1 MPHKVLYVAFVWN
14 QHQPY
19 YLDVERGE
27 FIMPW
32 VRLHAAKDYY
42 QMAAIL
48 ENYPEIKQTFS
59 LSPSLLEQIEVYL
72 QHDAVDYYLKVMKKA
87 RDLNEADKKFILQH
101 YFDIQWDKVI
111 CRYPFYRQLLERQGM
126 RTEPGEM
133 ETGMEKFATQDY
145 LDLQVWFNLVWIDP
159 ELRYKNSFFN
169 ELINKGRNFTEGEKD
184 ELMKQQLAI
193 LEKVIPE
200 HRCLQQKGQ
209 IEIITTAYY
218 HPIMPLLVDNHSAL
232 RATPGLSLPRRFRF
246 EEDAR
251 TQVKMAVSQCRQLFG
266 EEPRGFWPPEQ
277 AVSPEMISLIADE
290 GFNWTISDEQ
300 ILAKSMDVEI
310 YRDGY
315 GHVLNSDVLY
325 RPYLVSAEGA
335 EMPVVFRDH
344 HLSDRIGFVY
354 QHMSGRHAAEDL
366 IYRLHKIRENLGKNP
381 DNFLVTIALDGE
393 NAWEWY
399 TEDKTE
405 FLHNLYRGISADPY
419 LKAVT
424 VGEFLEEN
432 PPKRRIT
439 HLATGSWVD
448 HSLTRWIGTENK
460 NTLWNYLLE
469 ARETVQK
476 YEEREIEADK
486 VKIDK
491 ALKNIFKAEG
501 SDFAWWVDSM
511 PYYLAAPFEAL
522 FRKHLMMVYR
532 DLGLEVPGYLYD
544 PVVKPAP
551 GEKEW
556 KEFPLSGPVC
566 IVPGWKKDGL
576 ASGAKISTSRTEL
589 TNSTPSE

>member
-1 MPHKVLYVAFVWN
+1 LPQRVLYVAFVWN

-19 YLDVERGE
+19 YLDAERGE

-32 VRLHAAKDYY
+32 VRLHATKDYY

-48 ENYPEIKQTFS
+48 EDYPDIRQTFS
-59 LSPSLLEQIEVYL
+59 LSPSLLEQIDFYLHQGATDFYL
-72 QHDAVDYYLKVMKKA
+72 QVMKRA
-87 RDLNEADKKFILQH
+87 RDLNEAEKKFLLQH

-111 CRYPFYRQLLERQGM
+111 GRYQFYQQLLERQGKV
-126 RTEPGEM
+126 TEPE
-133 ETGMEKFATQDY
+133 EVEKALEKFAIQDY

-159 ELRYKNSFFN
+159 EIRHNNAFLTG
-169 ELINKGRNFTEGEKD
+169 LINKGRNFSESEKE
-184 ELMKQQLAI
+184 ELMRQQLAI
-193 LEKVIPE
+193 MEKVVPL
-200 HRCLQQKGQ
+200 HRRLQQKGQ

-218 HPIMPLLVDNHSAL
+218 HPIVPLLLDNHTAL
-232 RATPGLSLPRRFRF
+232 RSSPGLSLPRRFRF

-251 TQVKMAVSQCRQLFG
+251 EQLKMAVSQYRSLFG
-266 EEPRGFWPPEQ
+266 VEPLGFWPPEQ
-277 AVSPEMISLIADE
+277 AVSPETISLIADE
-290 GFNWTISDEQ
+290 GFTWTISDEQ
-300 ILAKSMDVEI
+300 ILAKSMNVEI

-315 GHVLNSDVLY
+315 GHVLNPEVLY
-325 RPYLVSAEGA
+325 RPYLVSAEGV
-335 EMPVVFRDH
+335 EIPMVFRDH

-354 QHMSGRHAAEDL
+354 QHMSGRDAAEDL
-366 IYRLHKIRENLGKNP
+366 IHRLHKIREHLGKNP

-399 TEDKTE
+399 NEDKTA

-419 LKAVT
+419 LEAVT
-424 VGEFLEEN
+424 VSEFLQEN
-432 PPKRRIT
+432 YPKRLIT

-460 NTLWNYLLE
+460 NILWDYLLE

-476 YEEREIEADK
+476 YEEREADREK
-486 VKIDK
+486 VNK
-491 ALKNIFKAEG
+491 ALRNIYKAEG

-522 FRKHLMMVYR
+522 FRKHLIAVYR
-532 DLGLEVPGYLYD
+532 DLGLEPPGYLYD

-551 GEKEW
+551 GEKKWE
-556 KEFPLSGPVC
+556 EYPLSGPVC
-566 IVPGWKKDGL
+566 IVPGWHKDGC
-576 ASGAKISTSRTEL
+576 S
-589 TNSTPSE
+589 

>member
-1 MPHKVLYVAFVWN
+1 MSSRVLYVAFVWN

-48 ENYPEIKQTFS
+48 QNYPDIKQTFS
-59 LSPSLLEQIEVYL
+59 LSPSLLEQIEGYIK
-72 QHDAVDYYLKVMKKA
+72 HDAVDYYLKVMKRA
-87 RDLNEADKKFILQH
+87 RDLNEAEKKFLLQH

-111 CRYPFYRQLLERQGM
+111 GRHQFYHQLLERQGKVS
-126 RTEPGEM
+126 EPDEVAKAM
-133 ETGMEKFATQDY
+133 DQFAAQDY

-159 ELRYKNSFFN
+159 EIRQNNLFLTG
-169 ELINKGRNFTEGEKD
+169 LINKGRNFTEAEKE
-184 ELMKQQLAI
+184 ELMRQQLSI
-193 LEKVIPE
+193 MEKVIPE
-200 HRCLQQKGQ
+200 HHNLQQKGQ
-209 IEIITTAYY
+209 VEIITTAYY
-218 HPIMPLLVDNHSAL
+218 HPIVPLLVDTHSAL
-232 RATPGLSLPRRFRF
+232 RATPGLSLPNRFRF

-251 TQVKMAVSQCRQLFG
+251 NQVKMAVNQYRSFFDMN
-266 EEPRGFWPPEQ
+266 PRGFWPPEQ
-277 AVSPEMISLIADE
+277 AVSPETISLIADE
-290 GFNWTISDEQ
+290 GFTWTISDEQ

-315 GHVLNSDVLY
+315 GHVLNPDVLY

-335 EMPVVFRDH
+335 EIPIVFRDH

-366 IYRLHKIRENLGKNP
+366 IHRLHKVREHLGKNP

-399 TEDKTE
+399 PEDKTDC
-405 FLHNLYRGISADPY
+405 LHNLYREISRDPQ

-424 VGEFLEEN
+424 VSEFLEEN

-439 HLATGSWVD
+439 HLTTESRVD
-448 HSLTRWIGTENK
+448 NRLTRWIGTENK
-460 NTLWNYLLE
+460 NILWNYLLE

-476 YEEREIEADK
+476 YEKKELGVNREK
-486 VKIDK
+486 VDN
-491 ALKNIFKAEG
+491 ALKNIYKAEG

-511 PYYLAAPFEAL
+511 PYYLTAPFEAL
-522 FRKHLMMVYR
+522 FRKHLIASYMA
-532 DLGLEVPGYLYD
+532 LGLEAPGYLYD

-551 GEKEW
+551 GEREW
-556 KEFPLSGPVC
+556 KEYPLSGPVC
-566 IVPGWKKDGL
+566 IVPGWEK
-576 ASGAKISTSRTEL
+576 
-589 TNSTPSE
+589 N